1 MTLLYHCCDENVAS
15 NRGRGWQA
23 PTAAGDEA
31 MALGIFGIDHIQITV
46 PAVQED
52 DCLHFYRKV
61 LGLEEIDKPEEL
73 RRNGGAWFKVG
84 ALQLHIGLDPV
95 GSPRSKRHICFLVDD
110 LDSAKRAMVSLGVR
124 VEQEGQAEGLRR
136 FFIRDPADNRIEIGQ
151 R

>member
-1 MTLLYHCCDENVAS
+1 
-15 NRGRGWQA
+15 
-23 PTAAGDEA
+23 